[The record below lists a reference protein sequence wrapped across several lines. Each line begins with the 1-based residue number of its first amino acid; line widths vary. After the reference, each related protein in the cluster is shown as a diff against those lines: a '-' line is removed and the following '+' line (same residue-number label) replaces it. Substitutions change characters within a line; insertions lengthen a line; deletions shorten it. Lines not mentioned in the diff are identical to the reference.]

1 MSAMGEGGFLI
12 IFIVVQRLV
21 ELVIAGRNTARLLDQ
36 GGIENGRSHY
46 PFMVLFHAAWIA
58 ALWIFGKDQD
68 VNRIGLAVFI
78 VLQLLRV
85 WTVATLGPR
94 WTTRIIVMPGLPRVA
109 GGPYRFMRH
118 PNYAI
123 VAAEIAVVPLT
134 LGLPLFALVA
144 FLINAV
150 LLAVRIRAEDAA
162 LAGADKAA

>member
-21 ELVIAGRNTARLLDQ
+21 ELAIAGRNTARLLDQ